1 MSEDD
6 PFQNEIDNLG
16 ILARRRIE
24 AEILAPVYEEL
35 KAEIGV
41 DRAREILRRAIRRAA
56 IASGKAFAEKTPEG
70 TSLETFRAIK
80 PLWTRGGALEIETL
94 QSTTEV
100 YDFNV
105 RRCRYAEAYR
115 KMGLAEIGG
124 LLSCNRDGA
133 FCEGYDPRLKLTRTQ
148 TIMEG
153 SDHCDFRYRLEDAGT
168 TASTSIDQMSSIR
181 K

>member
-1 MSEDD
+1 MSEPD
-6 PFQNEIDNLG
+6 PVDAAIDSLG

-24 AEILAPVYEEL
+24 AEILAPVYDEL

-41 DRAREILRRAIRRAA
+41 ERAREVLRKAVRRAA
-56 IASGKAFAEKTPEG
+56 IAAGKAFGDRTPGG
-70 TSLETFRAIK
+70 TDLTSFRAIQ
-80 PLWTRGGALEIETL
+80 PLWTKDGALEIETL
-94 QSTTEV
+94 QATPEA

-115 KMGLAEIGG
+115 KMGLAEIGS

-153 SDHCDFRYRLEDAGT
+153 ADHCDFRYRLQDSEAGE
-168 TASTSIDQMSSIR
+168 AKPRGEQAANS
-181 K
+181 

>member
-1 MSEDD
+1 MSEND
-6 PFQNEIDNLG
+6 PVQEAIDSLG

-24 AEILAPVYEEL
+24 AEILSPVYDEL
-35 KAEIGV
+35 KAEIGEA
-41 DRAREILRRAIRRAA
+41 RAREILRRSIRRAA
-56 IASGKAFAEKTPEG
+56 IASGKAFADRSPG
-70 TSLETFRAIK
+70 GASLETFRAIK
-80 PLWTRGGALEIETL
+80 PLWTKDGALEIETL

-105 RRCRYAEAYR
+105 LRCRYAETYR
-115 KMGLAEIGG
+115 KMGLAEIGA
-124 LLSCNRDGA
+124 LLSCNRDSA

-153 SDHCDFRYRLEDAGT
+153 ADHCDFRYRLEDAGT
-168 TASTSIDQMSSIR
+168 TASASIDQMSAVR